1 MLICVL
7 QPTFSLTHS
16 PWVPP
21 PLAAGTISNAT
32 TRASSEAHKLHNPL
46 LWRRMLPLGDEALGA
61 EAARM
66 MEACLALPG

>member
-1 MLICVL
+1 MSTGLCESISDEGMMLICVL

-32 TRASSEAHKLHNPL
+32 TRASSEAHKLHKF
-46 LWRRMLPLGDEALGA
+46 RKKISRV
-61 EAARM
+61 R
-66 MEACLALPG
+66 

>member
-32 TRASSEAHKLHNPL
+32 TRASSEAHKLHKF
-46 LWRRMLPLGDEALGA
+46 RKKISRV
-61 EAARM
+61 R
-66 MEACLALPG
+66 